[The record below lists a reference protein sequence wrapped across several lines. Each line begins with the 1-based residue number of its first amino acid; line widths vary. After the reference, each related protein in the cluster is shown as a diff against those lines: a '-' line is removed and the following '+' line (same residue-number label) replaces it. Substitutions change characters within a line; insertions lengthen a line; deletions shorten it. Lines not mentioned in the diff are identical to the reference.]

1 MLWER
6 ARNGSFPVERRNNVK
21 SKKSKQSIEDPDEKK
36 KTYIALGYTI
46 TDMDG
51 NMIHEHVE
59 PSEKLEQAEK
69 EIQDL
74 KEKLEE
80 ASKYAENADKK
91 IEDLEKKNAEAEK
104 EIQDL
109 KAQIASAG
117 ATEQAATP
125 APETKKT
132 TKASSKAEK

>member
-1 MLWER
+1 MLK
-6 ARNGSFPVERRNNVK
+6 ARKGNRVVK
-21 SKKSKQSIEDPDEKK
+21 IPDEKQ
-36 KTYIALGYTI
+36 KTYIALGYSI

-74 KEKLEE
+74 K
-80 ASKYAENADKK
+80 A
-91 IEDLEKKNAEAEK
+91 KNTAYEK
-104 EIQDL
+104 EIQEL

>member
-1 MLWER
+1 MLK
-6 ARNGSFPVERRNNVK
+6 ARKANRVLK
-21 SKKSKQSIEDPDEKK
+21 IPDEKK
-36 KTYIALGYTI
+36 KTYTI

-117 ATEQAATP
+117 ATEQAVTP

>member
-1 MLWER
+1 MLK
-6 ARNGSFPVERRNNVK
+6 ARKANRVVK
-21 SKKSKQSIEDPDEKK
+21 IPDEKK
-36 KTYIALGYTI
+36 KSYIAMGYTI

-59 PSEKLEQAEK
+59 PSERLEKAEK

-74 KEKLEE
+74 K
-80 ASKYAENADKK
+80 AK
-91 IEDLEKKNAEAEK
+91 IEILEKENT
-104 EIQDL
+104 DL

-132 TKASSKAEK
+132 TTASSKAEK

>member
-1 MLWER
+1 MLK
-6 ARNGSFPVERRNNVK
+6 ARKANRVLK
-21 SKKSKQSIEDPDEKK
+21 IPDEKK

-74 KEKLEE
+74 K
-80 ASKYAENADKK
+80 
-91 IEDLEKKNAEAEK
+91 
-104 EIQDL
+104 
-109 KAQIASAG
+109 AQIASAG

>member
-1 MLWER
+1 MLK
-6 ARNGSFPVERRNNVK
+6 ARKANRVLK
-21 SKKSKQSIEDPDEKK
+21 IPDEKK

-104 EIQDL
+104 EIQGL

>member
-1 MLWER
+1 MLK
-6 ARNGSFPVERRNNVK
+6 ARKANRVLK
-21 SKKSKQSIEDPDEKK
+21 IPDEKK

-80 ASKYAENADKK
+80 ASKYAEDADKK
-91 IEDLEKKNAEAEK
+91 IADLQK
-104 EIQDL
+104 ENEEL
-109 KAQIASAG
+109 KAAIQAQTTTGSAASVSEDSG
-117 ATEQAATP
+117 KKKI
-125 APETKKT
+125 TKT
-132 TKASSKAEK
+132 SKQSE

>member
-1 MLWER
+1 MLK
-6 ARNGSFPVERRNNVK
+6 ARKANRVVK
-21 SKKSKQSIEDPDEKK
+21 IPDEKK
-36 KTYIALGYTI
+36 KSYIAMGYTI

-59 PSEKLEQAEK
+59 PSER
-69 EIQDL
+69 
-74 KEKLEE
+74 
-80 ASKYAENADKK
+80 
-91 IEDLEKKNAEAEK
+91 LEKAEK

-109 KAQIASAG
+109 KAKIEILEKENTDLKAKIASAG

>member
-1 MLWER
+1 MLK
-6 ARNGSFPVERRNNVK
+6 ARKANRVLK
-21 SKKSKQSIEDPDEKK
+21 IPDEKK

-74 KEKLEE
+74 K
-80 ASKYAENADKK
+80 
-91 IEDLEKKNAEAEK
+91 
-104 EIQDL
+104 
-109 KAQIASAG
+109 AQIASTG
-117 ATEQAATP
+117 ATEQAVTP

-132 TKASSKAEK
+132 AKASSKAEK

>member
-1 MLWER
+1 MLK
-6 ARNGSFPVERRNNVK
+6 ARKANRVLK
-21 SKKSKQSIEDPDEKK
+21 IPDEKK

-74 KEKLEE
+74 K
-80 ASKYAENADKK
+80 
-91 IEDLEKKNAEAEK
+91 
-104 EIQDL
+104 
-109 KAQIASAG
+109 AQVASAG

>member
-1 MLWER
+1 MLK
-6 ARNGSFPVERRNNVK
+6 ARKANRVLK
-21 SKKSKQSIEDPDEKK
+21 IPDEKK

-74 KEKLEE
+74 KK
-80 ASKYAENADKK
+80 AGGVPSNAENADKK
-91 IEDLEKKNAEAEK
+91 TRI
-104 EIQDL
+104 
-109 KAQIASAG
+109 
-117 ATEQAATP
+117 
-125 APETKKT
+125 
-132 TKASSKAEK
+132 

>member
-1 MLWER
+1 MLK
-6 ARNGSFPVERRNNVK
+6 ARKANRVLK
-21 SKKSKQSIEDPDEKK
+21 IPDEKK

-74 KEKLEE
+74 K
-80 ASKYAENADKK
+80 
-91 IEDLEKKNAEAEK
+91 
-104 EIQDL
+104 
-109 KAQIASAG
+109 AQIASAS

>member
-1 MLWER
+1 MLK
-6 ARNGSFPVERRNNVK
+6 ARKANRVLK
-21 SKKSKQSIEDPDEKK
+21 IPDEKK

-74 KEKLEE
+74 KAQI
-80 ASKYAENADKK
+80 ASAGAENADKK

-117 ATEQAATP
+117 ATEQAVTP

>member
-1 MLWER
+1 MLK
-6 ARNGSFPVERRNNVK
+6 ARKANRVLK
-21 SKKSKQSIEDPDEKK
+21 IPDEKK

-74 KEKLEE
+74 K
-80 ASKYAENADKK
+80 
-91 IEDLEKKNAEAEK
+91 
-104 EIQDL
+104 
-109 KAQIASAG
+109 AQITSAG
-117 ATEQAATP
+117 ATEQAVTP

>member
-1 MLWER
+1 MLK
-6 ARNGSFPVERRNNVK
+6 ARKANRVLK
-21 SKKSKQSIEDPDEKK
+21 IPDEKK

-74 KEKLEE
+74 K
-80 ASKYAENADKK
+80 
-91 IEDLEKKNAEAEK
+91 
-104 EIQDL
+104 
-109 KAQIASAG
+109 AQIASAG

-125 APETKKT
+125 VPETKKT
-132 TKASSKAEK
+132 AKASSKAEK

>member
-1 MLWER
+1 MLK
-6 ARNGSFPVERRNNVK
+6 ARKANRVLK
-21 SKKSKQSIEDPDEKK
+21 IPDEKK

-74 KEKLEE
+74 K
-80 ASKYAENADKK
+80 
-91 IEDLEKKNAEAEK
+91 
-104 EIQDL
+104 
-109 KAQIASAG
+109 AQIASAG
-117 ATEQAATP
+117 ATEQAVTP
-125 APETKKT
+125 ATETKKT

>member
-1 MLWER
+1 MLK
-6 ARNGSFPVERRNNVK
+6 ARKANRVLK
-21 SKKSKQSIEDPDEKK
+21 IPDEKK

-69 EIQDL
+69 E
-74 KEKLEE
+74 
-80 ASKYAENADKK
+80 

>member
-1 MLWER
+1 MLK
-6 ARNGSFPVERRNNVK
+6 ARKANRVLK
-21 SKKSKQSIEDPDEKK
+21 IPDEKK

-74 KEKLEE
+74 
-80 ASKYAENADKK
+80 
-91 IEDLEKKNAEAEK
+91 EKKNAEAEK

-109 KAQIASAG
+109 KAQITSAG
-117 ATEQAATP
+117 ATEQAVTP

>member
-1 MLWER
+1 MLK
-6 ARNGSFPVERRNNVK
+6 ARKANRVLK
-21 SKKSKQSIEDPDEKK
+21 IPDEKK

-59 PSEKLEQAEK
+59 PSEKLKQ
-69 EIQDL
+69 
-74 KEKLEE
+74 
-80 ASKYAENADKK
+80 
-91 IEDLEKKNAEAEK
+91 AEK

-109 KAQIASAG
+109 KAQIASVG
-117 ATEQAATP
+117 ATEQAVTP

>member
-1 MLWER
+1 MLK
-6 ARNGSFPVERRNNVK
+6 ARKANRVLK
-21 SKKSKQSIEDPDEKK
+21 IPDEKK

-74 KEKLEE
+74 K
-80 ASKYAENADKK
+80 
-91 IEDLEKKNAEAEK
+91 
-104 EIQDL
+104 
-109 KAQIASAG
+109 AQIASAG
-117 ATEQAATP
+117 ATEQAVTP

>member
-1 MLWER
+1 MLK
-6 ARNGSFPVERRNNVK
+6 ARKANRVLK
-21 SKKSKQSIEDPDEKK
+21 IPDEKK

-46 TDMDG
+46 TDMVG

-59 PSEKLEQAEK
+59 PSEKLEQ
-69 EIQDL
+69 
-74 KEKLEE
+74 
-80 ASKYAENADKK
+80 
-91 IEDLEKKNAEAEK
+91 AEK

>member
-1 MLWER
+1 MLK
-6 ARNGSFPVERRNNVK
+6 ARKANRVVK
-21 SKKSKQSIEDPDEKK
+21 IPDEKK

-59 PSEKLEQAEK
+59 PSERLEKAEK

-74 KEKLEE
+74 K
-80 ASKYAENADKK
+80 AK
-91 IEDLEKKNAEAEK
+91 IEILEKENT
-104 EIQDL
+104 DL

>member
-1 MLWER
+1 MLK
-6 ARNGSFPVERRNNVK
+6 ARKANRVLK
-21 SKKSKQSIEDPDEKK
+21 IPDEKK

-46 TDMDG
+46 TDMEG

-59 PSEKLEQAEK
+59 PSEKLEQ
-69 EIQDL
+69 
-74 KEKLEE
+74 
-80 ASKYAENADKK
+80 
-91 IEDLEKKNAEAEK
+91 AEK

>member
-1 MLWER
+1 MLK
-6 ARNGSFPVERRNNVK
+6 ARKANRVLK
-21 SKKSKQSIEDPDEKK
+21 IPDEKK

-74 KEKLEE
+74 K
-80 ASKYAENADKK
+80 S
-91 IEDLEKKNAEAEK
+91 
-104 EIQDL
+104 
-109 KAQIASAG
+109 QIASAG

>member
-1 MLWER
+1 
-6 ARNGSFPVERRNNVK
+6 
-21 SKKSKQSIEDPDEKK
+21 
-36 KTYIALGYTI
+36 
-46 TDMDG
+46 
-51 NMIHEHVE
+51 MIHEHVE

-117 ATEQAATP
+117 ATEQAVTP
-125 APETKKT
+125 VPETKKT